1 MNKPWLRGA
10 LYFWGIPPP
19 FSAWSFV
26 QKYFLFFVSVLGFF
40 LHFSYTQDLLCQR
53 DRASGCL
60 RQWSSRSCNMFY
72 DYLVCEQLCSRR
84 GKYFHL
90 PRVAKSLEL
99 ALVISVTSLKPILS
113 HFKCKEKKVQLSQLN
128 SGR

>member
-1 MNKPWLRGA
+1 
-10 LYFWGIPPP
+10 
-19 FSAWSFV
+19 
-26 QKYFLFFVSVLGFF
+26 
-40 LHFSYTQDLLCQR
+40 
-53 DRASGCL
+53 
-60 RQWSSRSCNMFY
+60 MFY

-90 PRVAKSLEL
+90 PRVAKPLEL